1 MVVTNTMI
9 CRCSLIMIGITRK
22 FIILYTMMKYE
33 NKNCLFPE
41 GAIGGVRRCSVKKVF
56 LKILLNFQEN
66 TQACNFIKKETLT
79 QVLSCEF
86 CEISKNTSSY
96 STPPMSPSGKRQFLF
111 SYLIIVF
118 NMMNFLV
125 IPIIIL

>member
-1 MVVTNTMI
+1 MMVTNTMI

-33 NKNCLFPE
+33 NKNRLFPE

-79 QVLSCEF
+79 QVLSCDFDKTFKKTLFTEHLPTTAF
-86 CEISKNTSSY
+86 KLSLL
-96 STPPMSPSGKRQFLF
+96 QFSRVNLWF
-111 SYLIIVF
+111 SWFSWLRNVF
-118 NMMNFLV
+118 L
-125 IPIIIL
+125 